1 MRRLFLIVAA
11 LLLLSGVIFI
21 PDWFEDPRRL
31 APGEWVEQ
39 GTQLKAEVTDKDI
52 HWRGLNNRGHLTYDW
67 LQTDREPYRVVIRRG
82 ERAVEALVTFN
93 GEDEAILE
101 PEIFDKLPSLAR
113 RYIRERNRAHQR
125 PEEEI
130 RLIFR
135 RVRKKKS

>member
-1 MRRLFLIVAA
+1 MRRLLLIVVA
-11 LLLLSGVIFI
+11 LLLLAGVIFI

-39 GTQLKAEVTDKDI
+39 GTRLKAEVTDKDI
-52 HWRGLNNRGHLTYDW
+52 HWRGFNSRGRLTYDW
-67 LQTDREPYRVVIRRG
+67 LQTDKEPYRVVIRRG
-82 ERAVEALVTFN
+82 EQAVEALVTFN

-113 RYIRERNRAHQR
+113 RYIRERNRARQR

-135 RVRKKKS
+135 RVREKKS